1 MLRVQLKE
9 MSQIWRNI
17 GAKEG
22 KYKTAQVENK
32 TLPNFKLA
40 RSLIIRRYV
49 VVFTNII
56 GEAETR
62 ILDTLYMI

>member
-1 MLRVQLKE
+1 
-9 MSQIWRNI
+9 MSI
-17 GAKEG
+17 GVKKRKCKA
-22 KYKTAQVENK
+22 AQMENK

-40 RSLIIRRYV
+40 RSLIQKYMVI
-49 VVFTNII
+49 FTNTI